1 MRLATIAAAAIFV
14 LTLSGC
20 GRDSPEP
27 TASSPPPAPAPA
39 ETRDTAPAAPPAPAK
54 PAAVACTLTMG
65 WDPWEPYHYLE
76 PGGEERGLD
85 VELVRAIASH
95 AGCEVDFVRDSWAN
109 LLRRVADG
117 DVDLI
122 TGATRTDERDAY
134 ALFSD
139 PYRQEA
145 FVLFTRTADAGRF
158 GTGMLANKLAAGMRI
173 GVTDAYVYGDDV
185 EALRDNP
192 DFADQFVSAE
202 IGETNVTR
210 LVNGDIDGFLEDR
223 FVAAAILRR
232 KGLEADIAGDLVVTS
247 SDVRLMFSRAS
258 VEPDLVERIND
269 SMGALRGSGEFD
281 AIQARYLR

>member
-1 MRLATIAAAAIFV
+1 MRLATFAAATIFV
-14 LTLSGC
+14 LALSGC

-27 TASSPPPAPAPA
+27 AASSSTPAPTQDTAPVPEPAPAPTDPT
-39 ETRDTAPAAPPAPAK
+39 E
-54 PAAVACTLTMG
+54 VACTLTMG

-95 AGCEVDFVRDSWAN
+95 AGCEVDFERDSWAN

-122 TGATRTDERDAY
+122 TGATRTSERDAY
-134 ALFSD
+134 ALFSE

-145 FVLFTRTADAGRF
+145 FVLFTRTADAARF
-158 GTGMLANKLAAGMRI
+158 GSGTLGDKLATDMRI

-185 EALRDNP
+185 EALRDSP
-192 DFADQFVSAE
+192 DFADQFISAE

-210 LVNGDIDGFLEDR
+210 LMNGDIDGFLEDR

-232 KGLEADIAGDLVVTS
+232 KGLEADIAGDLVIAS

-258 VEPDLVERIND
+258 VDPGLVERIND

>member
-1 MRLATIAAAAIFV
+1 MRLATFAAATIFV
-14 LTLSGC
+14 FALSGC

-27 TASSPPPAPAPA
+27 AASSSTPAPTQDTAPAPEPAPAPA
-39 ETRDTAPAAPPAPAK
+39 DPTE
-54 PAAVACTLTMG
+54 VACTLTMG

-95 AGCEVDFVRDSWAN
+95 AGCEVDFERDSWVN

-122 TGATRTDERDAY
+122 TGATRTSERDAY
-134 ALFSD
+134 ALFSE

-145 FVLFTRTADAGRF
+145 FVLFTRTADAARF
-158 GTGMLANKLAAGMRI
+158 GSGTLRDKLATGMRI
-173 GVTDAYVYGDDV
+173 GVTDAYVYSDDV
-185 EALRDNP
+185 EGLRDDP
-192 DFADQFVSAE
+192 DFADQFISAE

-210 LVNGDIDGFLEDR
+210 LMNGDIDGFLEDR

-232 KGLEADIAGDLVVTS
+232 KGLEVDIAGDLVIAS

-258 VEPDLVERIND
+258 VEPGLVERIND

>member
-1 MRLATIAAAAIFV
+1 MRLATIAAATIFV

-27 TASSPPPAPAPA
+27 AASSPTPAPTQDTAAAPGPAPAPA
-39 ETRDTAPAAPPAPAK
+39 EPTE
-54 PAAVACTLTMG
+54 VACTLTMG

-95 AGCEVDFVRDSWAN
+95 AGCEVDFERDSWAN

-117 DVDLI
+117 DVDVI
-122 TGATRTDERDAY
+122 TGATRTSERDAY
-134 ALFSD
+134 ALFSE

-145 FVLFTRTADAGRF
+145 FVLFTRTADAARF
-158 GTGMLANKLAAGMRI
+158 GGGSLGDKLAAGMRI

-192 DFADQFVSAE
+192 DLADQFISAE

-210 LVNGDIDGFLEDR
+210 LLNGDIDGFLEDR

-232 KGLEADIAGDLVVTS
+232 KGLEADIAGDAVVTS

-258 VEPDLVERIND
+258 VEPGLVERIND